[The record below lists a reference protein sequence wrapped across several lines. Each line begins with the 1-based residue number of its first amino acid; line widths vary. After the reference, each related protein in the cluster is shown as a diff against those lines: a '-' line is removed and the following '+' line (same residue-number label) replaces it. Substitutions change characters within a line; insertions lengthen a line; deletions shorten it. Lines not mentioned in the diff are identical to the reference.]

1 MKPIK
6 PPNEMSPGAREVPG
20 SSLAAG
26 AFGQPVEIA
35 GDIAPPGLEWKPKG
49 PASVLY
55 YNGAKPPPAG
65 GGAREAMQIKS
76 KPMGGE

>member
-6 PPNEMSPGAREVPG
+6 PPKEMSPGSREVPG

-35 GDIAPPGLEWKPKG
+35 GDVSPDGLVWKPQG
-49 PASVLY
+49 PSSVLY
-55 YNGAKPPPAG
+55 YNGATPPPAG
-65 GGAREAMQIKS
+65 GGMREKMQIKS